1 MEYFCSEFT
10 FCNVF
15 CFLILGEL
23 FLSCPQQSWVWSLDP
38 GLEIGGRG
46 NISVVCLDRQH
57 EYRETQRALGM
68 VPCKGTSQGLAKEKK
83 IGVFRKR

>member
-1 MEYFCSEFT
+1 MKYFCSEFT
-10 FCNVF
+10 SFNVF

-38 GLEIGGRG
+38 GSEIGGRG
-46 NISVVCLDRQH
+46 KVDRQH
-57 EYRETQRALGM
+57 EYRETQRALGV

-83 IGVFRKR
+83 IGVLRKR